1 MGVTPEMCLR
11 GKSQLSLKIEL
22 QKRIYYFKPHKNN
35 TDWGEDNLTQVRDTL
50 IHNLSNKVS

>member
-22 QKRIYYFKPHKNN
+22 QKRILLFQ
-35 TDWGEDNLTQVRDTL
+35 T
-50 IHNLSNKVS
+50 I